1 MAYLLAHDLGTSG
14 DKAVLYGTD
23 GTIVAETTVPYPTAY
38 PFDKA
43 AEQNPEDWWSA
54 FCAATRSLL
63 GQPGVSAR
71 EVLAVSFSAQMNSC
85 LPYGRD
91 GRALRPAM
99 IWADQRADAEAARIA
114 GEVGLR
120 RVYERTGQRLS
131 AALGVAKMAWF
142 KAHEPELYRQTAC
155 FLQPKDTLVFRLTG
169 RMRSDYSDASHLGCF
184 DLETMGWSDEIL
196 ESAGL
201 SPAKMP
207 ELLPS
212 FANAGTVTREASEAC
227 GLLQGTPVIMGGGDG
242 ACATAGA
249 AIHEP
254 GQAYAALGTSG
265 WIATLGD
272 TPYSDP
278 EERTFTLMHLDGRRY
293 IALGAVQ
300 MAGQA
305 LNWAAGALYSEM
317 KPADFYKQ
325 LPEMVREVPAGSG
338 GLLFLPYLLGERSPW
353 WNPDAS
359 GCFIGLTARQGR
371 NDMLRAVMEGV
382 GLNLRLI
389 LDVLSAGRPIREM
402 SLLGGVTRN
411 PAFAQLLSDVW
422 QRELRLVAMPE
433 YATSAGAALCAGIGA
448 GVYKGFGDAAGLNPV
463 RETVKP
469 RAENRETYQRALER
483 FTALYHALKPVAFS
497 GDPQG

>member
-23 GTIVAETTVPYPTAY
+23 GRIAAETTVPYPTSY

-43 AEQNPEDWWSA
+43 AEQNPEDWWAA
-54 FCAATRSLL
+54 FCAATRGLL
-63 GQPGVSAR
+63 AQSNARPG
-71 EVLAVSFSAQMNSC
+71 EILAVSFSAQMNSC
-85 LPYGRD
+85 LPYSRD

-99 IWADQRADAEAARIA
+99 IWADQRADAEAGRIA

-142 KAHEPELYRQTAC
+142 AAHEPELYRKTAC
-155 FLQPKDTLVFRLTG
+155 FLQPKDTLVFQLTG
-169 RMRSDYSDASHLGCF
+169 RMCSDYSDASHLGCF
-184 DLETMGWSDEIL
+184 DLESRGWSDEIL
-196 ESAGL
+196 ESAGV
-201 SPAKMP
+201 SPNKLP

-212 FANAGTVTREASEAC
+212 FAVAGRVAREAATAC
-227 GLLQGTPVIMGGGDG
+227 GLLEGTPVVMGGGDG

-249 AIHEP
+249 AIHQP

-272 TPYSDP
+272 APYSDP
-278 EERTFTLMHLDGRRY
+278 QERTFTLMHLDGRRY

-305 LNWAAGALYSEM
+305 LRWAAKSLFSEM
-317 KPADFYKQ
+317 KAADFYRR
-325 LPEMVREVPAGSG
+325 LPELVREVPAGSG

-353 WNPDAS
+353 WNADAT
-359 GCFIGLTARQGR
+359 GCFIGLTARQSR

-389 LDVLSAGRPIREM
+389 LDILSAGLPIREM
-402 SLLGGVTRN
+402 SLLGGVARDSV
-411 PAFAQLLSDVW
+411 FAQLLSDVW
-422 QRELRLVAMPE
+422 QRELHLPAMPE

-448 GVYKGFGDAAGLNPV
+448 GVYKGFEDAARLNPV

-469 RAENRETYQRALER
+469 SRENGETYQKALAR

-497 GDPQG
+497 GN